1 MLRSSHVRNKRR
13 NGFLLKGFCH
23 NVKLKIEQKRAD
35 AGLKLKP
42 LLHTLNA
49 AQFNSRL
56 SRRRGLWS
64 ELLRLDS
71 LSESK
76 EVHKAL

>member
-1 MLRSSHVRNKRR
+1 M
-13 NGFLLKGFCH
+13 CH
-23 NVKLKIEQKRAD
+23 NVKSKIDQKCAD

-42 LLHTLNA
+42 LPHTLNA

-64 ELLRLDS
+64 ELLRLDN
-71 LSESK
+71 LPKSK
-76 EVHKAL
+76 EVQKAL